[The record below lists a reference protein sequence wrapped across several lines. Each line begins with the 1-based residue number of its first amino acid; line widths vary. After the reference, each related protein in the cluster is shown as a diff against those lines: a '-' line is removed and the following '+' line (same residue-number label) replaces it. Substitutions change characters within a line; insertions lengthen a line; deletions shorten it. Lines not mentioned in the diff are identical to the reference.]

1 MLNFGWYG
9 ENNCSKLKSDI
20 LVIQFSYFEIAA
32 SFEEIRFDLYQNL
45 MEMNP
50 HNLYNINISDFQH
63 PKEEKSMKALK
74 ETKGLENVV
83 KKFYDLGVENI
94 IKLQYTG
101 SSIKLSPKSFPELFQ
116 LTVAACDI
124 LGVEHVPD
132 LYAHRSEDLT
142 ARTLGVEKPMIAIS
156 TECLDKL
163 NKEEL
168 LFMIGREVAKIKCEH
183 ILYQE
188 IGSIFPEL
196 MDALSPITLGLSG
209 VLSSGLKYALF
220 HWAQMAEYT
229 ADRGGLLVCQDL
241 HVTKQ
246 LFTKLAGLPE
256 KYWSTFGVEE
266 LEEQAREFEG
276 FKEKTFDKFMR
287 FLYGNNLWAIARAQE
302 ILTWVDSG
310 AYNRVLVNRSTT
322 QRINN

>member
-1 MLNFGWYG
+1 
-9 ENNCSKLKSDI
+9 
-20 LVIQFSYFEIAA
+20 
-32 SFEEIRFDLYQNL
+32 
-45 MEMNP
+45 MNP
-50 HNLYNINISDFQH
+50 HNLYNITIADFQH
-63 PKEEKSMKALK
+63 PKEAKSMTNLK
-74 ETKGLENVV
+74 NTKGLESVV

-101 SSIKLSPKSFPELFQ
+101 SSLQLSPKSFPDLFQ
-116 LTVAACDI
+116 LTVTACDM
-124 LGVEHVPD
+124 LGVELVPE
-132 LYAHRSEDLT
+132 LYVQRSEQFT
-142 ARTLGVEKPMIAIS
+142 VTTFGVEKPMMAIS
-156 TECLDKL
+156 TECIDKL
-163 NKEEL
+163 SKEEL
-168 LFMIGREVAKIKCEH
+168 LFLIGREVAKIKCQH

-188 IGSIFPEL
+188 IGFIFPEL

-229 ADRGGLLVCQDL
+229 ADRAGLLVCQDTF
-241 HVTKQ
+241 VTKK

-256 KYWSTFGVEE
+256 KYWATFDVSE

-302 ILTWVDSG
+302 LFSWVESG
-310 AYNRVLVNRSTT
+310 AYNKVLVKR
-322 QRINN
+322 RKK